1 MTEEKKYPRRKP
13 SRLTTIRSLS
23 AETEGPIR
31 ILAIVIESSPG
42 EALIQ
47 DIYDDVES
55 AEKIIVNVEGTLN
68 VAEKYILVGEVTE
81 KTGPDGKELRIA
93 ASIAYNVN
101 KLDIALYKQTIE
113 MEDDI
118 VQALTR

>member
-1 MTEEKKYPRRKP
+1 M
-13 SRLTTIRSLS
+13 
-23 AETEGPIR
+23 
-31 ILAIVIESSPG
+31 AIVIESSPG

-81 KTGPDGKELRIA
+81 KTGPDGKDLRIA

-101 KLDIALYKQTIE
+101 KLDITLYKQTIE
-113 MEDDI
+113 MEDEI
-118 VQALTR
+118 VKALTR

>member
-13 SRLTTIRSLS
+13 SRLSTIRSLS

-55 AEKIIVNVEGTLN
+55 ADKIIVNVEGTLN

-101 KLDIALYKQTIE
+101 ELDITLYKQTIE
-113 MEDDI
+113 MEDEI

>member
-13 SRLTTIRSLS
+13 SRLSTIRSLS

-47 DIYDDVES
+47 DIYDEVES

-101 KLDIALYKQTIE
+101 KLDITLYKQTIE
-113 MEDDI
+113 MEDEI